1 MLVIALP
8 NSRNPRNRSA
18 DMGSPRRPGETCV
31 GIANASAAMRRAA
44 PSTTTSQ
51 TARRGRGSRGA
62 AMSAEPRC
70 TQRRLRSFCGPSFAR
85 RCQHASRAT
94 RAGQAVNVDGSK
106 SKMSGHAGT
115 ISADIMRSVA
125 TTQTNGSPERLSPE
139 RLAEL
144 KRPATAKTPE
154 EKRAA
159 LKRATEGLRVKVR
172 VTPDMYG
179 RR

>member
-1 MLVIALP
+1 MK
-8 NSRNPRNRSA
+8 
-18 DMGSPRRPGETCV
+18 
-31 GIANASAAMRRAA
+31 
-44 PSTTTSQ
+44 
-51 TARRGRGSRGA
+51 AR
-62 AMSAEPRC
+62 
-70 TQRRLRSFCGPSFAR
+70 
-85 RCQHASRAT
+85 HA
-94 RAGQAVNVDGSK
+94 VYVDGPR

-144 KRPATAKTPE
+144 KRAATAKTPE

>member
-1 MLVIALP
+1 
-8 NSRNPRNRSA
+8 
-18 DMGSPRRPGETCV
+18 
-31 GIANASAAMRRAA
+31 MR
-44 PSTTTSQ
+44 
-51 TARRGRGSRGA
+51 AR
-62 AMSAEPRC
+62 
-70 TQRRLRSFCGPSFAR
+70 
-85 RCQHASRAT
+85 
-94 RAGQAVNVDGSK
+94 QAIDVDGPR

-115 ISADIMRSVA
+115 ISADIMRSVG

>member
-1 MLVIALP
+1 MPGFALAET
-8 NSRNPRNRSA
+8 SRTPYQTHVYEANQP
-18 DMGSPRRPGETCV
+18 TC
-31 GIANASAAMRRAA
+31 G
-44 PSTTTSQ
+44 TSDE
-51 TARRGRGSRGA
+51 GRTGRD
-62 AMSAEPRC
+62 
-70 TQRRLRSFCGPSFAR
+70 
-85 RCQHASRAT
+85 
-94 RAGQAVNVDGSK
+94 VDGSRP
-106 SKMSGHAGT
+106 KMSGHAGT

>member
-1 MLVIALP
+1 
-8 NSRNPRNRSA
+8 
-18 DMGSPRRPGETCV
+18 
-31 GIANASAAMRRAA
+31 
-44 PSTTTSQ
+44 
-51 TARRGRGSRGA
+51 
-62 AMSAEPRC
+62 
-70 TQRRLRSFCGPSFAR
+70 
-85 RCQHASRAT
+85 
-94 RAGQAVNVDGSK
+94 
-106 SKMSGHAGT
+106 MSGHAGT
-115 ISADIMRSVA
+115 ISAYIMRSVA

>member
-1 MLVIALP
+1 MPGFALAET
-8 NSRNPRNRSA
+8 SRMPYQTHVYEANRPTR
-18 DMGSPRRPGETCV
+18 G
-31 GIANASAAMRRAA
+31 
-44 PSTTTSQ
+44 TSDE
-51 TARRGRGSRGA
+51 GRTGRD
-62 AMSAEPRC
+62 
-70 TQRRLRSFCGPSFAR
+70 
-85 RCQHASRAT
+85 
-94 RAGQAVNVDGSK
+94 VDGSR

-115 ISADIMRSVA
+115 ISTDIMRSVA
-125 TTQTNGSPERLSPE
+125 TTQTNGSPKRLSPE

-144 KRPATAKTPE
+144 KRPAIAKTPE

>member
-1 MLVIALP
+1 MPAFALSET
-8 NSRNPRNRSA
+8 SRMPYQTHVYEANRVTR
-18 DMGSPRRPGETCV
+18 G
-31 GIANASAAMRRAA
+31 
-44 PSTTTSQ
+44 TSD
-51 TARRGRGSRGA
+51 
-62 AMSAEPRC
+62 E
-70 TQRRLRSFCGPSFAR
+70 
-85 RCQHASRAT
+85 
-94 RAGQAVNVDGSK
+94 AVDVDGSR
-106 SKMSGHAGT
+106 SEMSGHAGT
-115 ISADIMRSVA
+115 ISADIMGSVA
-125 TTQTNGSPERLSPE
+125 TTQTNESPERLSAE